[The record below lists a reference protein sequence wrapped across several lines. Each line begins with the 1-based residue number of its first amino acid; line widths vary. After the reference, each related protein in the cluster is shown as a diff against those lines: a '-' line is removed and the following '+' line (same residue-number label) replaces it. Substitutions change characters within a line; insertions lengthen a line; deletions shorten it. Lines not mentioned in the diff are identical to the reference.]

1 METILKDKALQAT
14 PAGDNTVTTDSA
26 QRAIDMEPPRVGS
39 DTSDQLD
46 PETRIRNMTPTF
58 AMKDVDDEFSG
69 ARVRKDEG
77 FHTLGEGKAEVAVTR
92 ADTVYNGLCVNCD
105 VRTTCAMTSA
115 ETVIWHCEEYV

>member
-14 PAGDNTVTTDSA
+14 PAEDEAVRTNGA
-26 QRAIDMEPPRVGS
+26 EQAIDMEPPRVGS
-39 DTSDQLD
+39 ETPDQLD
-46 PETRIRNMTPTF
+46 PETRIRMMTPTF

-69 ARVRKDEG
+69 VRVREDEG
-77 FHTLGEGKAEVAVTR
+77 FHTLGEGKVEAVVTR